1 MFATKKRFS
10 VTGNSLSVTNRIDQG
25 APIAASGSR
34 EGSKEI
40 AGALPFLFDG
50 GSGSS
55 NSMRMTAS
63 GPMAFNYTL
72 TGIVPEHEELL
83 RRYYRD
89 CYLYDTV
96 CGSCIDI
103 ISSFPFSDWTLTGA
117 DRKQLEKYDESLF
130 RLNLRSLLPE
140 VSAGYLV
147 DGVFIGTLVFNS
159 KDKVFIDVLLHNPD
173 DCKIEPSPF
182 YSFDPK
188 VTVINNEATR
198 RFMSM
203 NDDYSLNIKRTFSQ
217 EFLDSLQAQAYE
229 LNPLTTLF
237 LPRRTL
243 PSRPPTSYLKR
254 VLPIYLLEKQ
264 LYRGTLVEAH
274 KRQRSLAHIT
284 AGDDNWEPTAE
295 ELESIVGMFQQAD
308 LDPLGAIIAT
318 RSSVQV
324 QEVRQG
330 GDFWKWNDVADTLVN
345 YKLRALG
352 ISEAF
357 LSGDA
362 NFSNSETALS
372 VFIEN
377 MDAYRQFLTYK
388 VFTNRI
394 FPIVAYANGFFKDGK
409 RPEKMTTM
417 KMMYTVNN
425 QQNLIIPKVSW
436 HKQLEAKR
444 EENQVEMLDK
454 LSEKGIPV
462 PIRMWASAA
471 KVDLDSLLFEL
482 EDDKKYKEMI
492 AKVTGKGVEEI
503 GQGAD
508 GGENDSGSGEQSESG
523 DEYAS
528 MLGHLGSMLA
538 PLNKRRKKPL
548 LSRNFG
554 EAGELSTKTKTGKKK
569 WIPNQHQAQTRI
581 NRMIAMASKAL
592 ADPNVQKGALE
603 RAKKKYGGIPRIIP
617 DGMKR

>member
-10 VTGNSLSVTNRIDQG
+10 VTGNSLSVTNRLGGDV
-25 APIAASGSR
+25 PIATSGR
-34 EGSKEI
+34 QGNREI
-40 AGALPFLFDG
+40 ANALPFLFDG
-50 GSGSS
+50 GSGNSS
-55 NSMRMTAS
+55 SMRLTAS

-96 CGSCIDI
+96 SGSCIDI

-117 DRKQLEKYDESLF
+117 DREQLKKFDESLF

-147 DGVFIGTLVFNS
+147 DGVFIGTLVFNHR
-159 KDKVFIDVLLHNPD
+159 DKVFVDVLLHNPD

-182 YSFDPK
+182 YSFIPK
-188 VTVINNEATR
+188 VTVINNEETR
-198 RFMSM
+198 RFMAT
-203 NDDYSLNIKRTFSQ
+203 NDDYARNIKRTFSQ
-217 EFLDSLQAQAYE
+217 DFLTSLQANAYE
-229 LNPLTTLF
+229 LNPITTLF
-237 LPRRTL
+237 IPRRTL

-284 AGDDNWEPTAE
+284 AGDDNWEPTPD

-330 GDFWKWNDVADTLVN
+330 GDFWKWTDVSDTLTS

-362 NFSNSETALS
+362 NYSNSETALS

-377 MDAYRQFLTYK
+377 MDAYRQFLTFK
-388 VFTNRI
+388 VFTNGI
-394 FPIVAYANGFFKDGK
+394 FPIVAYSNGFFKEGK
-409 RPEKMTTM
+409 KPEKMTTM
-417 KMMYTVNN
+417 NMMYSLNN
-425 QQNLIIPKVSW
+425 QESLVIPKVAW

-444 EENQVEMLDK
+444 EENQMEMLTSLAD
-454 LSEKGIPV
+454 KGIPI
-462 PIRMWASAA
+462 PIRMWAAAA
-471 KVDLDSLLFEL
+471 KVDLDSLLYEL
-482 EDDKKYKEMI
+482 EDDKRYAKLI
-492 AKVTGKGVEEI
+492 AEITGKTV
-503 GQGAD
+503 D
-508 GGENDSGSGEQSESG
+508 NTGGEETEGGEGGE
-523 DEYAS
+523 EAS
-528 MLGHLGSMLA
+528 MFA
-538 PLNKRRKKPL
+538 ALNKRRKIPL
-548 LSRNFG
+548 LKRNFQ
-554 EAGELSTKTKTGKKK
+554 EAGELYGRTKTGKKK
-569 WIPNQHQAQTRI
+569 YIHRQKPANTRI
-581 NRMIAMASKAL
+581 NQMIAKAAQAL
-592 ADPNVQKGALE
+592 NDPNVKQAALE
-603 RAKKKYGGIPRIIP
+603 RAKEKYGGIPNIIP
-617 DGMKR
+617 DGMKSGSGK